1 MAHKVRVGSRCRV
14 GRVVQVAWVG
24 SRCRVGRVVE
34 VAYKVRVGSRC
45 LGWVGWYRWPI
56 K

>member
-14 GRVVQVAWVG
+14 GRVVQVA
-24 SRCRVGRVVE
+24 
-34 VAYKVRVGSRC
+34 YKVRVGSRC
-45 LGWVGWYRWPI
+45 LGWYRWPI